1 MSRPNAGP
9 SQSAAALQWW
19 RHAIALLC
27 LLAGNLALY
36 WGSLDLG
43 FLSVD
48 DPDYVVNNPHIGS
61 LSRTNLKFILTQPYS
76 ANYAPVNL
84 LSYALDVAVA
94 GGKRASAF
102 HFSNVLWHGA
112 AGCMVYLLAFTIR
125 RNVLIATAAGALFL
139 VHPAH
144 VEVVAWLSSRK
155 DLVATAFAVLSMS
168 CYLLYRRSLGRAP
181 AEGAETRLSYV
192 NQRGRKAGNSGKN
205 SRKGKPATATAAMTA
220 HGLPRT
226 TTGPPLPAAMPRL
239 WFIQPAF
246 WWYAGS
252 LGAFLLASAAKQSV
266 LLLPGVML
274 AWDLLVEK
282 RRRWTLFGDKV
293 AFGLVAAFFGWM
305 TWTAQPPTRQ
315 VFSPFILAGTEWSN
329 LWLLTGFGQYV
340 LYRVPPKGADWG
352 VAGQVLILGAAVL
365 VWALPLLFLRFR
377 QPTRAALGYWILL
390 SMVPPMV
397 LNFIVPITDRY
408 LFLPSVGACILL
420 AEFAAGAPGA
430 SRGLRTVGLILLS
443 GLALVW
449 TVKTAVYLTEWRD
462 PRSVWF
468 GAHLKTRNSEVSRF
482 LGEVYHEAGDRID
495 GFIKSGTPLTVS
507 NETALAQAVLG
518 DATRAQVLQQEW
530 QMGNRAGTNSIGYRD
545 LLWRSAWDQYQQSLA
560 NRGSLSAPN
569 LFMERGRL
577 LVSLGQYK
585 AAAIEFT
592 NALAFAQASSYERI
606 RQESVVHAL
615 RALGTA
621 YWHMGDFRTAQPL
634 FLKAQ
639 QVQRASGQVWI
650 ASIDQEVAEVT
661 ALAAAQ
667 PAPPARPSNGN

>member
-1 MSRPNAGP
+1 MSDAGL
-9 SQSAAALQWW
+9 SHSACVEKWW
-19 RHAIALLC
+19 RHAIVLLC

-36 WGSLDLG
+36 HGAVDLG

-48 DPDYVVNNPHIGS
+48 DPDYVVNNPYIER
-61 LSRTNLKFILTQPYS
+61 LSRTNLKFILTQPYA
-76 ANYAPVNL
+76 ANYAPANL

-94 GGKRASAF
+94 GGKSARAIHLS
-102 HFSNVLWHGA
+102 SVLWHGA
-112 AGCMVYLLAFTIR
+112 VVCLVYLLAFTIR
-125 RNVLIATAAGALFL
+125 RKLLTAMAAAALFL

-168 CYLLYRRSLGRAP
+168 CYLLYRRSMGHAP
-181 AEGAETRLSYV
+181 AETARSKPAALRHGA
-192 NQRGRKAGNSGKN
+192 RKPTGT
-205 SRKGKPATATAAMTA
+205 RKGSGRPAAATTAAARSLSNPAT
-220 HGLPRT
+220 GQPVS
-226 TTGPPLPAAMPRL
+226 PAKSRL
-239 WFIQPAF
+239 FLLHPAL

-266 LLLPGVML
+266 LLLPAVML
-274 AWDLLVEK
+274 GWDLLVEK
-282 RRRWTLFGDKV
+282 RRRWTLVADKV
-293 AFGLVAAFFGWM
+293 AFGLIAAIFGWM
-305 TWTAQPPTRQ
+305 TWNAQPPTRQ

-329 LWLLTGFGQYV
+329 MWLLSGLGQYV

-352 VAGQVLILGAAVL
+352 VAGQALILGAAVL
-365 VWALPLLFLRFR
+365 VWAAPLLFLRFR
-377 QPTRAALGYWILL
+377 QPTRAALGYWILI

-397 LNFIVPITDRY
+397 LNFLVPITDRY

-420 AEFAAGAPGA
+420 ADIAVGAPVA
-430 SRGLRTVGLILLS
+430 SRAFRTVGLILLT
-443 GLALVW
+443 GVGLVW
-449 TVKTAVYLTEWRD
+449 TAKTAAYLAEWRD
-462 PRSVWF
+462 PRSVWY

-495 GFIKSGTPLTVS
+495 GFIKSGTALRVS
-507 NETALAQAVLG
+507 NETVLAQAVLG
-518 DATRAQVLQQEW
+518 DPARAQALQREW
-530 QMGNRAGTNSIGYRD
+530 LAGNRAATNSIGYRD

-560 NRGSLSAPN
+560 NRGTLSAPN

-606 RQESVVHAL
+606 RQETVVHAL

-621 YWHMGDFRTAQPL
+621 YWHLGDFRTAQP
-634 FLKAQ
+634 FFVRAQ

-650 ASIDQEVAEVT
+650 ATIDQEVAEVT
-661 ALAAAQ
+661 ALAAGQ
-667 PAPPARPSNGN
+667 PPPPSAPSAPANGR